1 MHQWIPLPYTEDQHY
16 IVINYTSIQKVR
28 MKERKKDSN
37 LLTWSEY
44 NFHNNYVITQFRGRL
59 NYIKVVLQ
67 YIYS

>member
-1 MHQWIPLPYTEDQHY
+1 
-16 IVINYTSIQKVR
+16 
-28 MKERKKDSN
+28 MKERKKDTN

-67 YIYS
+67 YMYS